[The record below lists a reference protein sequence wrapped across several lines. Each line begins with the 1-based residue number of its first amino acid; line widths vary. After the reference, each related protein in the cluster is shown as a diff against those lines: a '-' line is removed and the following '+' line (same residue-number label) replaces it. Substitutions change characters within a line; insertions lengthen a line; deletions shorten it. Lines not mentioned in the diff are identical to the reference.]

1 VFLRIA
7 KGVLALRITEVKVH
21 PVPMKGSWL
30 SEGLI
35 ANPMSIYPE
44 YREKRESWYGP
55 MTSAIV
61 EIVTDAGVH
70 GLGTVGGGKG
80 KLAATVVAE
89 QFATLLIGR
98 NPFDIELLWEQM
110 FRASI
115 FYGRKGAVIEII
127 SGIDLALWDIIGKAA
142 GLPVYS
148 LIGGKTKDKIPV
160 YVTGNLTE
168 RHLQEGFRHVKLA
181 IPHGPADGTAGLR
194 KNVELVE
201 RTRRLMGPDG
211 DIMLDCYMALDVHY
225 AIALAKAVAGLGVL
239 WIEEPVPPDQIESF
253 RKIKDAVP
261 EILITGGEHEFT
273 RYGFRDLIEA
283 RAVDILQ
290 PDIYR
295 AGGLSELKKIAAMAS
310 AHDLPVIPHGVGA
323 PTYHFAMATHN
334 SPRAE
339 FVDIFAQGGNPILKG
354 EPQPKNGYL
363 ELSDRPGFGY
373 ELDEEVMAGKKPAAL
388 IW

>member
-1 VFLRIA
+1 MRIA
-7 KGVLALRITEVKVH
+7 DIKIH

-44 YREKRESWYGP
+44 YREKRQSWYGP

-61 EIVTDAGVH
+61 EISTNAGIH
-70 GLGTVGGGKG
+70 GLGIVGGGKG
-80 KLAATVVAE
+80 KLAATVVDE
-89 QFATLLIGR
+89 QFRTLLIGR

-110 FRASI
+110 FRASQ
-115 FYGRKGAVIEII
+115 FYGRKGAVIEVI
-127 SGIDLALWDIIGKAA
+127 SGIDLALWDIIGRAV
-142 GLPVYS
+142 GQPVYN
-148 LIGGKTKDKIPV
+148 LIGGKTKEKIPV

-168 RHLQEGFRHVKLA
+168 RHLQQGFRHVKLA
-181 IPHGPADGTAGLR
+181 VPHGPADGKAGLR
-194 KNVELVE
+194 KNIELVE
-201 RTRRLMGPDG
+201 RTRNLIGPDG

-225 AIALAKAVAGLGVL
+225 AIALAKAVVGLGVL
-239 WIEEPVPPDQIESF
+239 WIEEPVPPDQIESY

-295 AGGLSELKKIAAMAS
+295 AGGLSELKKIATLAS
-310 AHDLPVIPHGVGA
+310 AHDLPVIPHGVGS
-323 PTYHFAMATHN
+323 PTYHFVMATHN
-334 SPRAE
+334 APRAE
-339 FVDIFAQGGNPILKG
+339 FVDIFAQGGNPILRG
-354 EPQPKNGYL
+354 EPEPKNGYL

-373 ELDEEVMAGKKPAAL
+373 ELDEEILTGTKPAAL